1 MNLEKKNKVLDK
13 KNKSLEKK
21 INSMGFIPPVTNFE
35 VTNDLENSVKKKNNR
50 KHWYEKAFNW
60 LGEK

>member
-1 MNLEKKNKVLDK
+1 
-13 KNKSLEKK
+13 
-21 INSMGFIPPVTNFE
+21 MGFIPPVTNFE